1 MWHQVTS
8 KPPDSKANGRKKEQ
22 SPDAVHILHFL
33 EAKARMDQAT
43 LRRSGGTIEL
53 HLKERKVRVLDVSWM
68 YLTSLNFKTSGENK
82 STSQIFKSKGR
93 VYKENLS
100 IISGVPKE
108 EGGAM

>member
-43 LRRSGGTIEL
+43 LRRSGGTIGITL
-53 HLKERKVRVLDVSWM
+53 EREKSKSLRCVLDVS
-68 YLTSLNFKTSGENK
+68 N
-82 STSQIFKSKGR
+82 IF
-93 VYKENLS
+93 ELQNLW
-100 IISGVPKE
+100 
-108 EGGAM
+108 